1 MNDKKISWGMCGEN
15 YMDKPQSSN
24 TNLDVIYELV
34 DGVRKAYLVQEGY

>member
-1 MNDKKISWGMCGEN
+1 MTSKKLSWGMCCET
-15 YMDKPQSSN
+15 YVDTVESSN